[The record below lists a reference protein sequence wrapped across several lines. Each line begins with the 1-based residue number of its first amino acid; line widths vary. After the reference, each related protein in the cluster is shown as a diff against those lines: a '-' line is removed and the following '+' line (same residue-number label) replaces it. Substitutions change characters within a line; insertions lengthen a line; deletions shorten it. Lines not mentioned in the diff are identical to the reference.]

1 MAELQLDQASVLGSM
16 ILAPEIIG
24 DVVTTLT
31 PEDFGAGDPADLF
44 RALRALYMEGG
55 KIDVVT
61 ALDRM
66 GRTPEHQS
74 YLLSV
79 MDATPTAANWRE
91 YVRIVREQAR
101 LRALQSAGL
110 ELASTGTTLETARDL
125 VARLDRLMRDR
136 REVEC
141 VDMEAGMLQFTDE
154 QARQPHYLPWGLPW
168 LDEGLTAEAGDYI
181 VLGGYPSDGK
191 TALALSLAYAQA
203 ETRRVG
209 FFSLETSASKLFA
222 RLCASVAR
230 ISSSHIKRRT
240 LTDDECE
247 LLASKSDEIRARKLQ
262 FVRASS
268 MTVEDI
274 GAFARAKQYD
284 VIYVDYLSLIQAQG
298 RTEYDQVTAISKGLH
313 RLAQD
318 NKITVVALSQLSRPE
333 QGKPKIPT
341 LASLRSS
348 GQVEQDADVVM
359 LLYREE
365 PDNIRSRRILHV
377 AKNKEGVTGR
387 VALLF
392 DGETQRFRADSYQDI
407 PSAAKP
413 KTKPQEPEYKQAALY
428 DLPGSTPVPWEH
440 HGTGNQLGG

>member
-1 MAELQLDQASVLGSM
+1 
-16 ILAPEIIG
+16 
-24 DVVTTLT
+24 
-31 PEDFGAGDPADLF
+31 
-44 RALRALYMEGG
+44 
-55 KIDVVT
+55 
-61 ALDRM
+61 
-66 GRTPEHQS
+66 
-74 YLLSV
+74 
-79 MDATPTAANWRE
+79 
-91 YVRIVREQAR
+91 
-101 LRALQSAGL
+101 
-110 ELASTGTTLETARDL
+110 
-125 VARLDRLMRDR
+125 
-136 REVEC
+136 
-141 VDMEAGMLQFTDE
+141 MLQFTDD
-154 QARQPHYLPWGLPW
+154 QSRQPHYLPWGLPW
-168 LDEGLTAEAGDYI
+168 LDEGLMAEAGDYI

-240 LTDDECE
+240 LTEDECE

-298 RTEYDQVTAISKGLH
+298 RTEYDQVRAISKGLH

-348 GQVEQDADVVM
+348 GQLEQDADVVM

-392 DGETQRFRADSYQDI
+392 DGETQRFWTDSYQDI

-440 HGTGNQLGG
+440 QGTGNQLGG

>member
-66 GRTPEHQS
+66 GRTAEHQS
-74 YLLSV
+74 YLISV

-110 ELASTGTTLETARDL
+110 ELASTGTTLETAREL
-125 VARLDRLMRDR
+125 VARMERLMRDR
-136 REVEC
+136 RDVEC
-141 VDMEAGMLQFTDE
+141 MDMEAGMLQFADE
-154 QARQPHYLPWGLPW
+154 QARKPNYLPWGTPW
-168 LDEGLTAEAGDYI
+168 LDEGLMVEAGDYI
-181 VLGGYPSDGK
+181 ILGGYPSDGK
-191 TALALSLAYAQA
+191 TALALSLAYIQA
-203 ETRRVG
+203 RSRRVG
-209 FFSLETSASKLFA
+209 FFSLETSTTKLFA
-222 RLCASVAR
+222 RLCATVAS
-230 ISSSHIKRRT
+230 ISLRHVKRRT
-240 LTDDECE
+240 LTDDECD
-247 LLASKSDEIRARKLQ
+247 LLALKADEIRSRDLHLVQ
-262 FVRASS
+262 ASS

-274 GAFARAKQYD
+274 GAYARAKQYD

-333 QGKPKIPT
+333 KGFQKIPT
-341 LASLRSS
+341 LNSLRAS
-348 GQVEQDADVVM
+348 GQIEQDADVVM

-407 PSAAKP
+407 QAAAKP

-428 DLPGSTPVPWEH
+428 DLPGSTPVPWE
-440 HGTGNQLGG
+440 NQGGQANGL